1 MYMYIYTHTYI
12 HICIYIYVYTHTHT
26 HTHTHF
32 GHLMQTANSLEKT
45 LMLGKIEGR
54 RRRGRQR
61 MKVKWLDDITNSM
74 GMNLSKLQE
83 RVKGRKAW
91 CAAVQG
97 VRNGQAW
104 LGDQTTTTVVNIN
117 TRGKGKEKEA
127 AVPYVQLSNL
137 MSTPISLLRPQFPT
151 ACSVYPLA
159 CQVCVLYVTGL
170 RQSFYSLSTLAPLH
184 SSPY

>member
-1 MYMYIYTHTYI
+1 MYMYIHTHIYTYMYI
-12 HICIYIYVYTHTHT
+12 HICIYVY
-26 HTHTHF
+26 THTHF

-54 RRRGRQR
+54 RRRGQQR

-83 RVKGRKAW
+83 RVKDRKAW

-97 VRNGQAW
+97 VRESQAW
-104 LGDQTTTTVVNIN
+104 LGDQTTTTIVNIN
-117 TRGKGKEKEA
+117 TRGKGKAKEA

-137 MSTPISLLRPQFPT
+137 MSTPISLLIPQFPT
-151 ACSVYPLA
+151 ACSVSPLA

-170 RQSFYSLSTLAPLH
+170 RQSFYSLSTLDPLH